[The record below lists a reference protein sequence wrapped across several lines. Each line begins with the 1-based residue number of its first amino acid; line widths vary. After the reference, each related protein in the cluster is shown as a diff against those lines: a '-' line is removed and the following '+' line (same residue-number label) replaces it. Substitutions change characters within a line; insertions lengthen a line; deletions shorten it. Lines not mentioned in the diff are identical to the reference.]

1 MIAFKQMWDDV
12 IDIISKDKVEDLQ
25 IIEKYNNGFIV
36 HDNAINYF
44 VDKQDFVDFWCNILY
59 FNEVTMESLYKKEE
73 SKFKYVYAVVKNLPY
88 INENC
93 GRIKLME

>member
-12 IDIISKDKVEDLQ
+12 VDIISNDKIEDIK
-25 IIEKYNNGFIV
+25 IIEKYNNGFV
-36 HDNAINYF
+36 VNDDADNYF
-44 VDKQDFVDFWCNILY
+44 VGKQDFVDFWCNILY
-59 FNEVTMESLYKKEE
+59 FNEITMDSLSDKKE

-88 INENC
+88 INENS